1 MFPRLLALLTIL
13 AVLAQPAEA
22 ARKKKKP
29 SKPAGPPVYER
40 IGGQAAVEKFSG
52 LFLKRVLADTRI
64 NGYFKGVDPEDL
76 APKVVDFVCMAL
88 GGPCKYK
95 GRSMKETHKGM
106 YVTNAA
112 FDAFLEDAL
121 FTLRELSV
129 PAKETGEIAK
139 ALNGLRK
146 TVVELK

>member
-1 MFPRLLALLTIL
+1 MFKKMLVVFTVLALL
-13 AVLAQPAEA
+13 AHPAQAKG
-22 ARKKKKP
+22 KKKAVPKK
-29 SKPAGPPVYER
+29 SGPPVYER

-52 LFLKRVLADTRI
+52 LFLKRVLADGRI
-64 NGYFKGVDPEDL
+64 KDYFKGVDPSEL
-76 APKVVDFVCMAL
+76 APKVISFVCLAL
-88 GGPCKYK
+88 GGPCKYE
-95 GRSMKETHKGM
+95 GRSMKETHEGM

-129 PAKETGEIAK
+129 PAKETGEILK